1 MIGGFVGSV
10 ISVSLGYLAGILFGF
25 TGWSAPGVLVT
36 AIIIFPVSKGVSAFL
51 EDVDN
56 PLASI
61 VLLVLS
67 LWFFSW
73 VIDMEKERRY
83 FEEPD
88 QVAPNYSP
96 YSSYN

>member
-36 AIIIFPVSKGVSAFL
+36 AIIIFPVSKSVSAFL
-51 EDVDN
+51 EDVDS
-56 PLASI
+56 PLVSLT
-61 VLLVLS
+61 LLLLS

-83 FEEPD
+83 LEEPD
-88 QVAPNYSP
+88 QVAPNLAP
-96 YSSYN
+96 YNSSY